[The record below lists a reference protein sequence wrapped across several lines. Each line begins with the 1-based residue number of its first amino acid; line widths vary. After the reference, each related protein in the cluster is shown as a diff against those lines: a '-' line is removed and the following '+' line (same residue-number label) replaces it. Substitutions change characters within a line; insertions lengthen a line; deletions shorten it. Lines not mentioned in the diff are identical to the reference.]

1 MLIGKSSLIFLNVF
15 FKKDI
20 VLIQTIFKVFMEF
33 VTILLL
39 FYVSVFWLPGMRQ
52 TRESDLHPLHWKE
65 SLNHWTPKDVPPS
78 LILKK
83 ENLNQYFI
91 FCL

>member
-1 MLIGKSSLIFLNVF
+1 MDHFKSLYGICYNIASVLCFCFLAARHVA
-15 FKKDI
+15 D
-20 VLIQTIFKVFMEF
+20 Q
-33 VTILLL
+33 
-39 FYVSVFWLPGMRQ
+39 
-52 TRESDLHPLHWKE
+52 ESDLHPLHWKE